1 MTRFRHVGLTN
12 RLVALMGGLLVIGC
26 LVVGIATTV
35 ALRTFL
41 MNRLDAQLAAAGQRF
56 SISLEHPNDGDAD
69 DSTFESTVGQSSGT
83 LGARVF
89 HGQVTAAG
97 VIDDGSTQLRP
108 SAEDRAF
115 LARLTV
121 SGHPRSLTLP
131 DLGHYRIQV
140 TAGHD
145 QDVLITGLPL
155 REVDE
160 PVQHVIAA
168 ESIAFAAVVLIAA
181 LVGVGVIRRAL
192 GPLNR
197 IASTARGVSALPLA
211 TGSVT
216 WPDPVANPRPGT
228 EIGDVTAAFNRML
241 EHMQGALVQRHA
253 DEEKLRHFVADA
265 SHELRTPVAV
275 IASHA
280 EYAQRERDEDPAAVD
295 QALVRIRSESAR
307 MGRIVDDLLLLAR
320 LDLGRPLARSAVDLT
335 RVVLDAVAD
344 TSRVAPDHR
353 WRLDLPEE
361 PVTIDGDEHALHQ
374 AVANL
379 LTNARMH
386 TPSGTE
392 VRAGLDSDDQ
402 AVTLSVRDNGP
413 GIPAELLPHI
423 AERFTRADESRA
435 HSDGSGLGLAIT
447 DAIVR
452 AHEGTLTITSRPGDT
467 RFTIRLPRRR
477 VD

>member
-1 MTRFRHVGLTN
+1 MTRFRHIGLTN
-12 RLVALMGGLLVIGC
+12 RLVALMGGLLVVGC
-26 LVVGIATTV
+26 LVVGIATTF
-35 ALRTFL
+35 ALRMFL
-41 MNRLDAQLAAAGQRF
+41 MNRLDAQLAAAGQRY
-56 SISLEHPNDGDAD
+56 SITLEHPTDTDAD

-83 LGARVF
+83 VGARVL
-89 HGQVTAAG
+89 GGEVTAAG
-97 VIDDGSTQLRP
+97 VIGDGSTQHLP
-108 SAEDRAF
+108 SERDRRF
-115 LARLTV
+115 LAALKI
-121 SGHPRSLTLP
+121 SSHPRSVTLP
-131 DLGHYRIQV
+131 DLGHYRVLV
-140 TAGHD
+140 THGHD
-145 QDVLITGLPL
+145 GDVLITGLPM

-168 ESIAFAAVVLIAA
+168 EGFAFAVVVFTAA
-181 LVGVGVIRRAL
+181 LVGVVVIRRAL

-197 IASTARGVSALPLA
+197 IASTARGVTALPLA

-216 WPDPVANPRPGT
+216 LPDPVANPRPGT
-228 EIGDVTAAFNRML
+228 EIGDVTAAFNLML
-241 EHMQGALVQRHA
+241 EHMQGALEQRHA

-280 EYAQRERDEDPAAVD
+280 EFAQRERDEDPAAVD

-320 LDLGRPLARSAVDLT
+320 LDLGRPLARTAVDLT

-344 TSRVAPDHR
+344 TSRVAPGHL

-361 PVTIDGDEHALHQ
+361 PVTVEGDEHALHQ

-379 LTNARMH
+379 LTNARVH
-386 TPSGTE
+386 TPTGT
-392 VRAGLDSDDQ
+392 
-402 AVTLSVRDNGP
+402 AVSTSLATNPGAVILTVTDNGP
-413 GIPAELLPHI
+413 GIPAELLPNI

-435 HSDGSGLGLAIT
+435 QSDGSGLGLAIT

-452 AHEGTLTITSRPGDT
+452 AHEGTLTITSAPGDT
-467 RFTIRLPRRR
+467 SFTIRLPHR
-477 VD
+477 